1 MNLKESSSKKPCL
14 GCPFRRHNT
23 NEKPNPGG
31 SHPMVYL
38 GQIHGPFWLPCHQ
51 DKNYDGKGSDIET
64 VSQCRGAAV
73 FRSNCETINTLPKQ
87 LLSLPEDRS
96 LVFSNESEFVQH
108 YLEVD
113 STMAEILTE
122 RSELEKYTTEELTKI
137 SETRRYHV

>member
-1 MNLKESSSKKPCL
+1 M
-14 GCPFRRHNT
+14 
-23 NEKPNPGG
+23 
-31 SHPMVYL
+31 
-38 GQIHGPFWLPCHQ
+38 
-51 DKNYDGKGSDIET
+51 
-64 VSQCRGAAV
+64 
-73 FRSNCETINTLPKQ
+73 
-87 LLSLPEDRS
+87 LSLPEDRS